1 VLGVRMTMDESGP
14 DGGLGEDEN
23 ITMATR
29 LRDDG
34 VIDFLNLVSGRI
46 DSLPGLTR
54 YMPGMDAP
62 LSPFLEQAGRFRAAV
77 GLPVFHAT
85 RVNDIAT
92 ARHAIR
98 EGLVDMVGMTRGH
111 IADPYIV
118 EKITTGKEDRIRTCV
133 GATYCSNFQYCI
145 QNPATAREAYL
156 PHKINKAEAT
166 RRVVIVGGGPG
177 GLEAARVSAER
188 GHEVILFE
196 AASQLGGQV
205 ILASQ
210 PGWRRDLRGIITW
223 LESECDIL
231 GVDIR
236 LNTYADAAMVA
247 AENPDV
253 VIIAT
258 GGLPDTDWVTGG
270 APVFSTWDILSGMA
284 SLDGSV
290 LVHDRTGR
298 AAALAAADWLSD
310 HGADVTINT
319 QDASIGMEAMRLEM
333 TPFMKRFYSKGVK
346 MQPDHDLI
354 AARPHRNGVEVT
366 FRNMHTSAETTQ
378 VYDHLVVEAGTL
390 PLDETFHDLRGA
402 ALNDGVI
409 DIDRLTKAEAQP
421 VMDGNGY
428 HLYRIGDAAGSRD
441 IHCAMLDAL
450 RLCARM

>member
-1 VLGVRMTMDESGP
+1 M
-14 DGGLGEDEN
+14 
-23 ITMATR
+23 
-29 LRDDG
+29 
-34 VIDFLNLVSGRI
+34 
-46 DSLPGLTR
+46 
-54 YMPGMDAP
+54 
-62 LSPFLEQAGRFRAAV
+62 
-77 GLPVFHAT
+77 H
-85 RVNDIAT
+85 
-92 ARHAIR
+92 
-98 EGLVDMVGMTRGH
+98 
-111 IADPYIV
+111 
-118 EKITTGKEDRIRTCV
+118 
-133 GATYCSNFQYCI
+133 
-145 QNPATAREAYL
+145 L
-156 PHKINKAEAT
+156 PHKINKAETT

-177 GLEAARVSAER
+177 GLEAARVTAER
-188 GHEVILFE
+188 GHDVMLFE

-223 LESECDIL
+223 LESECEIL

-236 LNTYADAAMVA
+236 LNTYADAEMVA

-310 HGADVTINT
+310 HGAEVTINT

-366 FRNMHTSAETTQ
+366 FRNMHTSAETTRSMIILLSRP
-378 VYDHLVVEAGTL
+378 VHCHLMRLFTICAE
-390 PLDETFHDLRGA
+390 A

-421 VMDGNGY
+421 VMMATAIISTGSAMPQG
-428 HLYRIGDAAGSRD
+428 AAISTVP
-441 IHCAMLDAL
+441 CSML
-450 RLCARM
+450 CVSARM